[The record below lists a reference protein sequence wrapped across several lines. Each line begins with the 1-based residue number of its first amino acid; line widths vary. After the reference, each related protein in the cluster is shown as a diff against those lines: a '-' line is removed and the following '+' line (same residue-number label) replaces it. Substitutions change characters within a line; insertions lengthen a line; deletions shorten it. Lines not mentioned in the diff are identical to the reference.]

1 MKHLKIKASFVL
13 MIAMLLF
20 SSLSV
25 FAQDMNEEAAQA
37 AQSTAS
43 NINWLIAGIAI
54 LLVFIIGMVFDIL
67 SKVGD
72 VQKKPIINWGRINAN
87 LALVFLVVGLIATV
101 WEFMVHGKLTL
112 FALPA
117 ASAHANE
124 YDNMFMITLAL
135 TGVVFIITQI
145 LLFWYTYKYKESA
158 NRKALHYADN
168 HKLELIWTII
178 PTFVL
183 TILVVRGLIVWNN
196 MTSSKSENAMN
207 IELFGYQ
214 FAWNARYSGADNKLG
229 KYDFRQMG
237 VVNALGVD
245 STKEFAGDDIIT
257 SELHIPVNR
266 DIYLHFRAKDVIHS
280 AYLPHFRVQMNVVP
294 GLPTKFSFTPTLT
307 TNEMRVKLDNP
318 NFDYILLCNKICG
331 SAHYRM
337 KMKVIV
343 DTEEEFEKWIKQ
355 QPALT
360 AKGSETNNAFS
371 FKTAKNPLASK

>member
-1 MKHLKIKASFVL
+1 
-13 MIAMLLF
+13 
-20 SSLSV
+20 
-25 FAQDMNEEAAQA
+25 
-37 AQSTAS
+37 
-43 NINWLIAGIAI
+43 
-54 LLVFIIGMVFDIL
+54 
-67 SKVGD
+67 
-72 VQKKPIINWGRINAN
+72 
-87 LALVFLVVGLIATV
+87 
-101 WEFMVHGKLTL
+101 
-112 FALPA
+112 
-117 ASAHANE
+117 
-124 YDNMFMITLAL
+124 MITLAL

-178 PTFVL
+178 PTLVL

-237 VVNALGVD
+237 IVNALGVD

-337 KMKVIV
+337 KMKVTV

-360 AKGSETNNAFS
+360 AKGFETNNAFS

>member
-20 SSLSV
+20 GSSSV
-25 FAQDMNEEAAQA
+25 FAQDMNEEVADA

-43 NINWLIAGIAI
+43 NINWLITGIAI
-54 LLVFIIGMVFDIL
+54 LLVFTIGMVFDIL

-72 VQKKPIINWGRINAN
+72 VQKKPVINWGKINAYM
-87 LALVFLVVGLIATV
+87 ALVFLVVGLAATA
-101 WEFMVHGKLTL
+101 WEFMVHGKLTV
-112 FALPA
+112 FTMPA
-117 ASAHANE
+117 ASEHANE
-124 YDNMFMITLAL
+124 YDNMFMITLIL
-135 TGVVFIITQI
+135 TGVVFVITQI
-145 LLFWYTYKYKESA
+145 LLFWYTYKYKE
-158 NRKALHYADN
+158 NLKRKALHYPDN

-183 TILVVRGLIVWNN
+183 TVLVVRGLIVWNH

-207 IELFGYQ
+207 IEVFGYQ

-229 KYDFRQMG
+229 QYDFRQMG
-237 VVNALGVD
+237 IVNALGVD

-257 SELHIPVNR
+257 SELHVPVNK

-280 AYLPHFRVQMNVVP
+280 AWMPQFRVQMNVVP
-294 GLPTKFSFTPTLT
+294 GLPTKFHFTPILT

-318 NFDYILLCNKICG
+318 NFDYVLLCNKICG

-343 DTEEEFEKWIKQ
+343 DSEAEFNKWIKQ

-360 AKGSETNNAFS
+360 VKGTETNQS
-371 FKTAKNPLASK
+371 FNFTSNNNPLAVK